1 MINSDKIFQAVEQ
14 LYLKLFR
21 TAEEII
27 PGILLILLSLLIAF
41 IVEYI
46 VRIILRLLQLDKLL
60 ERSKSLKSLSLM
72 GIKLHSHIYV
82 GKLFFWITFLVLLEA
97 SAEVSG
103 WTSISGKFDEYAMLL
118 PLLIGAAVISAV
130 GLFISKIIRDLIRG
144 ILTRAGSKAA
154 VIISNVS
161 YYALLALT
169 ITVAL
174 GYMGFDTSIIT
185 ANVTVVLASLLF
197 AFSLAFVFA
206 SKDLLHNILASSYNK
221 STFKVGQRVSVSG
234 NEGEIIKMTNSSVFV
249 RSAKKVMV
257 IPARKF
263 TDDIVEIIGWE
274 DLSPSEP
281 KSGEDSQN

>member
-1 MINSDKIFQAVEQ
+1 MINSEKIFQTVEQ

-27 PGILLILLSLLIAF
+27 PGILLILLSFLIAF
-41 IVEYI
+41 IVEYA
-46 VRIILRLLQLDKLL
+46 VRILIRATRLDRLM
-60 ERSKSLKSLSLM
+60 ERSKTLNTLSTL
-72 GIKLHSHIYV
+72 GIKLKSHVYI
-82 GKLFFWITFLVLLEA
+82 GKLFFWITFLILLEA
-97 SAEVSG
+97 SAEVIG
-103 WTSISGKFDEYAMLL
+103 WTSISGKFDEYALLL
-118 PLLIGAAVISAV
+118 PLLIGAAVISAL
-130 GLFISKIIRDLIRG
+130 GLFLSKFIRDLMRG

-154 VIISNVS
+154 NIISNIS

-169 ITVAL
+169 ATIAL

-185 ANVTVVLASLLF
+185 SNVSIVLASLLF

-221 STFKVGQRVSVSG
+221 STFKVGQRVSVNG

-249 RSAKKVMV
+249 RSSKKVMV

-263 TDDIVEIIGWE
+263 TDEIVEIIGWE
-274 DLSPSEP
+274 NPAPVE
-281 KSGEDSQN
+281 